1 MGDTFVT
8 MEMFQADGR
17 TVLVIGGLGGL
28 GRGISSSFITAGAH
42 VIAMDTQV
50 ESETAF
56 RVELDALEA
65 QLSVICADATTPEAY
80 VAAQTDASS
89 RGQWIDTVVVC
100 ATPPQFS
107 KAIEE
112 YDWDYH
118 QQMIDVFLKIPYVA
132 TTALLPA
139 MKEHSF
145 GRIIN
150 ITSEVFEKGEPHSSA
165 YVAGKGAQIGWT
177 RSMATELASFGIT
190 VNHVAPGFIPV
201 ERHKD
206 LPQEVFDGYLATV
219 PAGHFGTPADV
230 GAACVYFAST
240 EAGFVTG
247 QTLLVNGG
255 RSPH

>member
-1 MGDTFVT
+1 MGDTFIT

-65 QLSVICADATTPEAY
+65 QLSVICADATTPETY
-80 VAAQTDASS
+80 VEAQKEASS
-89 RGQWIDTVVVC
+89 RGHWIDTVVVC

-150 ITSEVFEKGEPHSSA
+150 ITSEVFEKSEP
-165 YVAGKGAQIGWT
+165 
-177 RSMATELASFGIT
+177 
-190 VNHVAPGFIPV
+190 
-201 ERHKD
+201 
-206 LPQEVFDGYLATV
+206 
-219 PAGHFGTPADV
+219 
-230 GAACVYFAST
+230 
-240 EAGFVTG
+240 
-247 QTLLVNGG
+247 
-255 RSPH
+255 